1 MLSTYTFTHTATL
14 NSLWFIHFFLIAQF
28 SHTVAEFIAQSQSQY
43 SFFLWEEGTPS
54 ACSLA
59 QQESVLLNCLFS
71 VYNPIAMDL
80 IGFEMLHECLVSFNY
95 SVLFV
100 QNPTS
105 SSTETTTWVL
115 RITAFKLAAEISQ
128 YQRSYSWIAWV
139 LLHVYNPTQG
149 RQVQPGFEGVIP
161 GKILVALCVVY
172 GSLSVTL

>member
-1 MLSTYTFTHTATL
+1 LIALFSHTVAE
-14 NSLWFIHFFLIAQF
+14 FIAQSQSQYSFLCHCLIYSFLIALF

-105 SSTETTTWVL
+105 SSTETTT
-115 RITAFKLAAEISQ
+115 
-128 YQRSYSWIAWV
+128 
-139 LLHVYNPTQG
+139 
-149 RQVQPGFEGVIP
+149 
-161 GKILVALCVVY
+161 
-172 GSLSVTL
+172 